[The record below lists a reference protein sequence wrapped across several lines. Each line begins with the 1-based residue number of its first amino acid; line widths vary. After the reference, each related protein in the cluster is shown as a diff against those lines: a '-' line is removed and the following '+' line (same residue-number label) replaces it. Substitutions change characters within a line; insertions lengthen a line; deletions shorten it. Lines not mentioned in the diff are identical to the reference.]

1 MEKGQIAGFRLPVAA
16 CERPTLG
23 FSCEYSTF
31 TFTLIGH
38 LGETHSHRSRGDPSW
53 GAQSAA
59 HTHMDTHSRAAHEH
73 RHRIDQ
79 KEERGGSVKVVR
91 EEAKEGQL
99 TFTDLARANV

>member
-1 MEKGQIAGFRLPVAA
+1 M
-16 CERPTLG
+16 
-23 FSCEYSTF
+23 F
-31 TFTLIGH
+31 TFTLICH
-38 LGETHSHRSRGDPSW
+38 LGKTHSHRSRGDPSW

-99 TFTDLARANV
+99 TFTDLARANVLKVY